1 MNFIKYCFVLLS
13 MIGFLSCKI
22 NDSSLVQIITFDELE
37 KTYKI
42 DGIQL
47 VDVRTAD
54 EYNKGHIKNALNID
68 FLDSNFELNT
78 QKLDKNKP
86 VIVYCQRGSRSSK
99 SATKLL
105 ENAFV
110 KVYNLKGGFS
120 KWLSEGRSVEK

>member
-86 VIVYCQRGSRSSK
+86 VIVYCQRGGRSSK

>member
-68 FLDSNFELNT
+68 FLDSNFKLNI
-78 QKLDKNKP
+78 QKLDKTKP

-99 SATKLL
+99 SATKLV